1 MNGSEIFFEMRFLST
16 LGDLAV
22 PPTLVCNAR
31 YHTCLRQF
39 ALSRAVVVFVFVSI
53 SWKACA
59 RVKVAFCRHTSR
71 LAWIFER
78 HRIVP
83 LVPRIRPLAR
93 MGCFCVDALQK
104 RVNSLYLHDFAH
116 EKIWWRSQQELVVS
130 PGHRV
135 KCDGNLNAPLPSAL
149 Y

>member
-1 MNGSEIFFEMRFLST
+1 MSAAICPQSRGRCFCFRVNLLESLCQGQGCLLQAHLKTGLDLRKAPNST
-16 LGDLAV
+16 
-22 PPTLVCNAR
+22 
-31 YHTCLRQF
+31 
-39 ALSRAVVVFVFVSI
+39 
-53 SWKACA
+53 
-59 RVKVAFCRHTSR
+59 
-71 LAWIFER
+71 
-78 HRIVP
+78 

-116 EKIWWRSQQELVVS
+116 GKIWWRSQQELVVS